1 MSNVKQGREPCCSI
15 VLDQFDDI
23 RKNTYKKKTG
33 SMYKK
38 TFLSAGSQELLPV
51 SDLKPEEEKDA
62 KKDEER
68 ISTLE
73 RKKEKGGNV
82 FKKT

>member
-1 MSNVKQGREPCCSI
+1 
-15 VLDQFDDI
+15 
-23 RKNTYKKKTG
+23 
-33 SMYKK
+33 MYKK

-62 KKDEER
+62 KRDEER